1 MIRLQSS
8 SVPLTESMKREDMK
22 REDDDPMRDSPR
34 GKSRQ
39 TADMTG
45 TGLRLEWIGMTPPI
59 VPLVSWGL
67 LVLTGVYFLAGKFGL
82 SLAFVHASASAVWPP
97 TGIALAAT
105 LLLGYR
111 VWPALFLGAFL
122 VNVTTAGSVWTSLGI
137 AGGNTLEGLL
147 GAFLVKR
154 FANGRRV
161 FDRARDILMFAA
173 LAGLGS
179 TAVCATIGV
188 TSLSLGGDASWERF
202 GALWVTWW
210 LGDAAGALVVAPV
223 LILWGMDRALRLTRA
238 EALELASLFGSV
250 VLAGWVVFGGLS
262 WGWDYPLTFL
272 CILPLVVAAFRFG
285 AREAATCVALLSVIA
300 NWGTLD
306 GSGPFV
312 RYTQNESLLLLQT
325 FMGTMAIVALLLAA
339 IVKTHGETE
348 AALARVAAIVES
360 SDDAIIGKTLDGIIA
375 TWNRGAER
383 LYGYPAHEVVGRPIS
398 VIVPPEL
405 RDELPTILARLA
417 RGERMDHYETVR
429 VTRDGRRIDVSITVS
444 PTLDAAG
451 RIVGASAIARDITH
465 KKQAEAAVRERD
477 ALRYVAGLAAAAAQE
492 INNPLAV
499 IMGQAQLLDGTL
511 DAQERARVEEILEGT
526 WRIEDIIARMKRV
539 KRLELTDSAPHVPE
553 MPDLDNSSEPGGGGL
568 PLLARRDA

>member
-45 TGLRLEWIGMTPPI
+45 TGLRLELIGMTPPR

-147 GAFLVKR
+147 GAFLVQR

-161 FDRARDILMFAA
+161 FDRARDILTFAA

-188 TSLSLGGDASWERF
+188 TSLSLGGYASWERF
-202 GALWVTWW
+202 GAIWLTWW

-223 LILWGMDRALRLTRA
+223 LILWGMDRALRLSQARL
-238 EALELASLFGSV
+238 LELLPLPGSTLLV
-250 VLAGWVVFGGLS
+250 GEAVFGGLGS
-262 WGWDYPLTFL
+262 PWARSYPLEFL
-272 CILPLVVAAFRFG
+272 CVPLLVVAAFRFG
-285 AREAATCVALLSVIA
+285 AREAATCVALLSVLA

-325 FMGTMAIVALLLAA
+325 FMGTMAMMTLLLAA
-339 IVKTHGETE
+339 IVKTHRETE
-348 AALARVAAIVES
+348 GALARVAAIVES
-360 SDDAIIGKTLDGIIA
+360 SDDAIIGKTLDGIIT

-398 VIVPPEL
+398 VIIPPEL

-429 VTRDGRRIDVSITVS
+429 VTRDGRRIDVSIMVS

-451 RIVGASAIARDITH
+451 RIVGAAAVTRDITH

-539 KRLELTDSAPHVPE
+539 KRLELADG
-553 MPDLDNSSEPGGGGL
+553 SEP
-568 PLLARRDA
+568 

>member
-1 MIRLQSS
+1 M
-8 SVPLTESMKREDMK
+8 PLPPAPRVTGARHGAPSREDLK
-22 REDDDPMRDSPR
+22 
-34 GKSRQ
+34 
-39 TADMTG
+39 
-45 TGLRLEWIGMTPPI
+45 IGALASL
-59 VPLVSWGL
+59 VPSCL

-82 SLAFVHASASAVWPP
+82 ALAFVHASASPVWPP

-147 GAFLVKR
+147 GAFLVQR

-161 FDRARDILMFAA
+161 FDRARDILTFAA

-188 TSLSLGGDASWERF
+188 TSLSLGGYASWERF
-202 GALWVTWW
+202 GAIWLTWW

-223 LILWGMDRALRLTRA
+223 LILWGMDRALRLSQARL
-238 EALELASLFGSV
+238 LELLLLLGSTLLV
-250 VLAGWVVFGGLS
+250 GEAVFGGLGS
-262 WGWDYPLTFL
+262 PWARSYPLEFL
-272 CILPLVVAAFRFG
+272 CVPLLVVAAFRFG
-285 AREAATCVALLSVIA
+285 AREAATCVALLSVLA
-300 NWGTLD
+300 NWGTLH

-325 FMGTMAIVALLLAA
+325 FMGTMAMMTLLLAA
-339 IVKTHGETE
+339 IVKTHRETE
-348 AALARVAAIVES
+348 GALARVAAIVES
-360 SDDAIIGKTLDGIIA
+360 SDDAIIGKTLDGIIT

-398 VIVPPEL
+398 VIIPPEL

-451 RIVGASAIARDITH
+451 RIVGASSIARDITH

-477 ALRYVAGLAAAAAQE
+477 ALRYVAGLAAAAAHE

-499 IMGQAQLLDGTL
+499 VMGQAQLLEEMV
-511 DAQERARVEEILEGT
+511 DAAGRRRIEEILEAT
-526 WRIEDIIARMKRV
+526 RRIQGIIDQLKRIN
-539 KRLELTDSAPHVPE
+539 RLELADGSEPVPE
-553 MPDLDNSSEPGGGGL
+553 MLDLGKSSSQGSGL
-568 PLLARRDA
+568 T

>member
-1 MIRLQSS
+1 MSPRRIRLM
-8 SVPLTESMKREDMK
+8 P
-22 REDDDPMRDSPR
+22 
-34 GKSRQ
+34 
-39 TADMTG
+39 
-45 TGLRLEWIGMTPPI
+45 
-59 VPLVSWGL
+59 WGL
-67 LVLTGVYFLAGKFGL
+67 LVLGGVYVVAGKLGL
-82 SLAFVHASASAVWPP
+82 ALAFVHASASPVWPP

-161 FDRARDILMFAA
+161 FDRARDILMLAA

-179 TAVCATIGV
+179 TAGCATIGV

-202 GALWVTWW
+202 GAIWLTWW

-223 LILWGMDRALRLTRA
+223 LILWGRDRAVRLRRA
-238 EALELASLFGSV
+238 GALELASLIGSV

-348 AALARVAAIVES
+348 AALARVAAIAES

-405 RDELPTILARLA
+405 RDGLPALLARLA

-444 PTLDAAG
+444 PTLAAAG
-451 RIVGASAIARDITH
+451 RVVGASAIARDITH

-477 ALRYVAGLAAAAAQE
+477 ALRYVAGLAAAAAHE

-499 IMGQAQLLDGTL
+499 VMGQAQLLEEMV
-511 DAQERARVEEILEGT
+511 DAAGRRRIEEILEAT
-526 WRIEDIIARMKRV
+526 RRIQGIIDQLKRIN
-539 KRLELTDSAPHVPE
+539 RLELADGSEPVPE
-553 MPDLDNSSEPGGGGL
+553 MLDLGKSSSQGSGL
-568 PLLARRDA
+568 T